1 MLTPLDLTQKAADPG
16 PEFKPVAECRCPYLH
31 LPKVPRVGRGMRE
44 REGGRERE
52 RKKSGGIIISNR
64 TSAHSQLPS
73 YPKTTVQTPDGL
85 VCSSSLAVTIRVA
98 CGLLNCSQA

>member
-31 LPKVPRVGRGMRE
+31 LPKVPRVGCGMRE

-52 RKKSGGIIISNR
+52 RKVGASLSQ
-64 TSAHSQLPS
+64 TEQAHTLNFPLT
-73 YPKTTVQTPDGL
+73 PKQQFKPLMAWSVVPVWQ
-85 VCSSSLAVTIRVA
+85 
-98 CGLLNCSQA
+98 

>member
-44 REGGRERE
+44 REEGRERE
-52 RKKSGGIIISNR
+52 GEREKEKWGHHYLKQNKRTLSTSLLPQNNSSN
-64 TSAHSQLPS
+64 P
-73 YPKTTVQTPDGL
+73 
-85 VCSSSLAVTIRVA
+85 
-98 CGLLNCSQA
+98 